1 MKDDLQLK
9 KDVYDE
15 LVAEPSVDAARISV
29 TVKDGI
35 VTLGGDVTSYFQK
48 KAAERAVK
56 RVAGVKGYAEE
67 IQVTVP
73 GFSKRTDADIARAA
87 VNALQWNVTVPP
99 DRVKVKVQD
108 GAITLEGDVNWQFE
122 KEAAADAVR
131 YLTGVKRV
139 NNDIDIK
146 PSVSATEVKTKI
158 ENAFTRNALLDAS
171 GITVKVT
178 DSSVTLQGSV
188 RSWAERDEA
197 ERTAWNIPGVVRVD
211 DRLAIR

>member
-1 MKDDLQLK
+1 
-9 KDVYDE
+9 
-15 LVAEPSVDAARISV
+15 
-29 TVKDGI
+29 
-35 VTLGGDVTSYFQK
+35 
-48 KAAERAVK
+48 
-56 RVAGVKGYAEE
+56 
-67 IQVTVP
+67 
-73 GFSKRTDADIARAA
+73 
-87 VNALQWNVTVPP
+87 
-99 DRVKVKVQD
+99 VKVQD